1 MPIDT
6 EAVSEEDALKA
17 RQWALDYDFD
27 ALLSTDGD
35 ADRPLLA
42 DERGQWLR
50 GDVVGILCAQYL
62 GAKAVA
68 TPISCNTA
76 VEKCQ
81 RFAVMRTRI
90 GSPYV
95 IAGMELLVGQ
105 GHQVVVGFEAN
116 GGFLVATEVE
126 KQGRILKPLPTRDAV
141 LPMLALLAMAKE
153 GNIKLSELCKDL
165 PLRFTASD
173 RLTSFA
179 TAKSQLLLDSL
190 VASQAAVDD
199 LLGDLCGVAVSHD
212 RTDGLRLFFENG
224 EIVHFRPSGNAP
236 ELRCYAEA
244 DTQLRADELVRTCL
258 SRLNSF
264 PLFTN
269 DTLREH
275 A

>member
-1 MPIDT
+1 M
-6 EAVSEEDALKA
+6 
-17 RQWALDYDFD
+17 
-27 ALLSTDGD
+27 
-35 ADRPLLA
+35 
-42 DERGQWLR
+42 
-50 GDVVGILCAQYL
+50 
-62 GAKAVA
+62 
-68 TPISCNTA
+68 
-76 VEKCQ
+76 
-81 RFAVMRTRI
+81 
-90 GSPYV
+90 
-95 IAGMELLVGQ
+95 
-105 GHQVVVGFEAN
+105 
-116 GGFLVATEVE
+116 
-126 KQGRILKPLPTRDAV
+126 
-141 LPMLALLAMAKE
+141 
-153 GNIKLSELCKDL
+153 
-165 PLRFTASD
+165 
-173 RLTSFA
+173 TSFA